1 MNDID
6 RLVDYFRAN
15 MTQFTSD
22 ALVDAVLLGTRSG
35 VLNSGDRLPTI
46 QELSERLRL
55 STSTISRAWSSLV
68 QMGVVETRRRGGTR
82 IVKPVQATSYRTRG
96 IDRSKFKY
104 NLAASYPDPA
114 LQVDLG
120 EVLST
125 VGRRGTFDGYP
136 GKDVISPTLHERLLS
151 RFGYEPES
159 LMLANDVIGAL
170 PRVLQAVAHRGST
183 VGIGDPEFPLYP
195 IILKQAGM
203 STAPIPFGDEGYDLA
218 VVEQALLAGVKALII
233 QTRVHNPTGRKLP
246 NGNLR
251 KIAKLL
257 RQYDAMAIEI
267 DHHGA
272 LVPQKDVRLASLAPE
287 RVILMT
293 SFAKDIHPDVRVAS
307 IAGPASVMERV
318 SVWRAGGDWVSG
330 VNRMILEVCLTDPDV
345 LDVIERAR
353 AEYDRRRA
361 HFKTVFA
368 EHGLRI
374 RSNAG
379 LSLWVPVLS
388 EQSALVSLAAK
399 GISVAG
405 GSAFTNRRTEQQHV
419 HLSLGS
425 LGSDAE
431 YLCEEVLS
439 SALIEFGRSPF

>member
-1 MNDID
+1 
-6 RLVDYFRAN
+6 
-15 MTQFTSD
+15 MTQLTSD

-46 QELSERLRL
+46 QSLSDRLQL

-68 QMGVVETRRRGGTR
+68 QMGVVETKRRGGSR

-104 NLAASYPDPA
+104 NLAASYPDLS
-114 LQVDLG
+114 LQADLG
-120 EVLST
+120 AVLAK
-125 VGRRGTFDGYP
+125 VGRRGTFNGYA
-136 GKDVISPTLHERLLS
+136 GKDEVSPALQTELLTRL
-151 RFGYEPES
+151 GYEPES

-170 PRVLQAVAHRGST
+170 PRVLQAVAHRGSA
-183 VGIGDPEFPLYP
+183 VGVGDPEFPLYP

-203 STAPIPFGDEGYDLA
+203 STAPIPFGEHGY
-218 VVEQALLAGVKALII
+218 EIEALERALTSGVKALIV
-233 QTRVHNPTGRKLP
+233 QTRVHNPTGRNVP
-246 NGNLR
+246 GGNLR
-251 KIAKLL
+251 EIAKLL
-257 RQYDAMAIEI
+257 REHDAVAIEI

-272 LVPQKDVRLASLAPE
+272 LVPKKRVRLASLAPE

-293 SFAKDIHPDVRVAS
+293 SFSKDIHADVRVAS
-307 IAGPASVMERV
+307 IAGPVSVMERV

-345 LDVIERAR
+345 LAGIERAR
-353 AEYDRRRA
+353 AEYDRRRD
-361 HFKTVFA
+361 HFTAAFA
-368 EHGLRI
+368 EQGLQI

-388 EQSALVSLAAK
+388 EQSAMVSLAAK

-405 GSAFTNRRTEQQHV
+405 GSAFTSRRSNQDHV

-425 LGSDAE
+425 LGEDTE
-431 YLCEEVLS
+431 YLCGEVLS
-439 SALIEFGRSPF
+439 AALIEAVRSPF